1 MIDLEEAKKALE
13 AFDNVHPSDLVTGKV
28 VLSLVRSIRSL
39 IKALE
44 DKDERAWEESMGED
58 L

>member
-1 MIDLEEAKKALE
+1 MIDLEAAKKALE
-13 AFDNVHPSDLVTGKV
+13 PFDRVDPSDLVTGKV

-44 DKDERAWEESMGED
+44 DEDERKWCEDMGDD